1 MLFCTIG
8 KEKEIESGK
17 QKSNSAQGDLKAPAA
32 DALCAGKPIM
42 LIRTAAITDADL
54 LLGVSLLLFKEKG
67 PDFFLHTQNHSE
79 REEQPL

>member
-1 MLFCTIG
+1 MRCVQ
-8 KEKEIESGK
+8 E
-17 QKSNSAQGDLKAPAA
+17 
-32 DALCAGKPIM
+32 KPIM

>member
-1 MLFCTIG
+1 M
-8 KEKEIESGK
+8 ESGK
-17 QKSNSAQGDLKAPAA
+17 QKSNGAHALLAEFFALDELKAPAA
-32 DALCAGKPIM
+32 DALSEGKSDYVTRM
-42 LIRTAAITDADL
+42 ATITDADL